1 MKIGIGGCSHSSTS
15 YGNPWWHYMG
25 KDMDAEIIPISSGAS
40 GNEKNIEK
48 IKYVF
53 ETNPDLD
60 LFIYQITEPARLV
73 VGIDTNP
80 IDIKK
85 YLNDNGGEVWDPY
98 YTFFGPG
105 NDERLM
111 KRYGIK
117 TEFDE
122 FFMNKMI
129 TSDYNMKYKF
139 FHTLM
144 SIQYMSDLYGKK
156 IIFFSWFF
164 DLQKL
169 AVDSNHTKTIEKMN
183 IIDSNVEKFIRDRNL
198 PRLEDKS
205 HLGSDSHMVIYNDFI
220 KPRLKNLI

>member
-1 MKIGIGGCSHSSTS
+1 MKIGIGGCSHSSTL
-15 YGNPWWHYMG
+15 YGNPWWYYMG
-25 KDMDAEIIPISSGAS
+25 KDMNADIIPISSGAS

-53 ETNPDLD
+53 ETNPNLD
-60 LFIYQITEPARLV
+60 FFVYQLTEPARLV

-117 TEFDE
+117 TKFDE
-122 FFMNKMI
+122 FFMNKIM
-129 TSDYNMKYKF
+129 TSDYNMKYKI

-144 SIQYMSDLYGKK
+144 SIQYLADLYGKK

-164 DLQKL
+164 NLQQL
-169 AVDSNHTKTIEKMN
+169 AIESNHTKTIEKMN
-183 IIDSNVEKFIRDRNL
+183 ILKGTVTNFINKNNIQGI
-198 PRLEDKS
+198 PGNG
-205 HLGSDSHMVIYNDFI
+205 HYGSEEHKRIFDEYIN
-220 KPRLKNLI
+220 PQLKNII